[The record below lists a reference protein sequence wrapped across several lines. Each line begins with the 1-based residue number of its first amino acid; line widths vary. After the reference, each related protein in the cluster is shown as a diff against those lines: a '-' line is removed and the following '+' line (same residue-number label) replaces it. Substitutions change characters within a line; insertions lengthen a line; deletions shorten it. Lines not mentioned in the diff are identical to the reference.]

1 MFRLLELEVVHWDF
15 WQRFRLP
22 LDASI
27 ITIVGPNGSGKTTLL
42 DALRTLLALECSRK
56 RDYKRYVRRNGEDFC
71 WLRGVVD
78 NQRPQ
83 GSSRR
88 PFGLPFQHD
97 RITLACRIDRKGG
110 DWVRKYWVAEG
121 DTPIEAM
128 ESQGQEFGVRDYQR
142 LLQSAGLS
150 PAIARV
156 LSLEQGQTDKLTELA
171 PRELLDLVFQV
182 FGDKEVLDRYQEA
195 RHHQEATTRE
205 LNEVERQLEMLAAS
219 LERHET
225 RVNRYLEWRR
235 LRDEQTLLTSEV
247 LPRLEYHGLERE
259 VQNARRVLAA
269 QRREWRELRA
279 KSHALGERIGAQRQ
293 VIEDARAARQA
304 AEALEQVRYEELNEI
319 NRALGKY
326 QALVEQHDMLLAQA
340 AAGAGD
346 PGTDPATLER
356 LEDERD
362 RLRLELATLR
372 QEQAATREL
381 LENLAAGRRADP
393 ADVAAFRQALS
404 QAGIAHDLLTD
415 LVEILDPAWQAAVE
429 AVLAPFAHIV
439 LLAREQDAERA
450 FALGEQLRYRH
461 YIVPDRGVPS
471 LPPQGS
477 LLEVVSFKK
486 PVPEWL
492 IRLLERTQRVEDA
505 AAGAKLP
512 RAQDWVTRTGYLRER
527 RGARHAAPE
536 QARFGQ
542 ARIEALQ
549 TRLRQ
554 LDEACA
560 PLVQRL
566 DGIGREI
573 AALRSRLA
581 GIDAGAQLAARAAEF
596 ADARRQHEALTAQ
609 RRAVGEAVHAAREAR
624 SRAEAAL
631 QAHLQGLHRM
641 ELELGQVE
649 RELNQR
655 ANWAARAE
663 QVERLRRLRHLR
675 RTLPVSWRDGEA
687 NQQLLEKWRDTTNVR
702 RRLEEIE
709 ARFASESWETDESV
723 IALRDKIRADHE
735 RQSRELAQRRQDNAM
750 AQAQTDAARAQYS
763 KVLAHT
769 VRRYGRNLRTLGEL
783 AGVRVE
789 YEPLGSDLSDLAL
802 AQAGLV
808 VRFDFDEKGFMGLND
823 GDASGGQQVMKSL
836 ILLVALMM
844 EESRP
849 GGFVFIDEPFAHLD
863 IVNIER
869 VASFLKATRAQYLLT
884 TPVTHNVNV
893 YDPSM
898 LTLVTFKKRPGETWA
913 PRVGVLRR
921 DTAGHGS

>member
-22 LDASI
+22 LDAAI

-56 RDYKRYVRRNGEDFC
+56 RDYKRYVRRSGEDFC

-88 PFGLPFQHD
+88 PFGLPFQND

-121 DTPIEAM
+121 NVPIEAM

-195 RHHQEATTRE
+195 RHHQEATARE

-219 LERHET
+219 LEKHDS

-235 LRDEQTLLTSEV
+235 LRDEQTALASEV
-247 LPRLEYHGLERE
+247 LPRLEYHLLQRE
-259 VQNARRVLAA
+259 VQSARRVLTV

-279 KSHALGERIGAQRQ
+279 AKHMLGERIAAQRRL
-293 VIEDARAARQA
+293 IEEARATKLA
-304 AEALEQVRYEELNEI
+304 AEALEQARYEELNEI

-326 QALVEQHDMLLAQA
+326 QALVEQHDTLLAQA
-340 AAGAGD
+340 AQAGGD
-346 PGTDPATLER
+346 PSTDQAALEQ

-362 RLRLELATLR
+362 RLRLQAATLR
-372 QEQAATREL
+372 QEQAATAEL
-381 LENLAAGRRADP
+381 LENLAAGRRTDP
-393 ADVAAFRQALS
+393 ADVAAFRLALS
-404 QAGIAHDLLTD
+404 SADIDHDLLTD
-415 LVEILDPAWQAAVE
+415 LVEIIDPAWQAAVE

-439 LLAREQDAERA
+439 LLARQQDAERA
-450 FALGEQLRYRH
+450 FALGEKLRYRH
-461 YIVPDRGVPS
+461 YIVPERTPAP
-471 LPPQGS
+471 LPTQGS
-477 LLEVVSFKK
+477 LLEVVRFKK
-486 PVPEWL
+486 AVPEWL

-512 RAQDWVTRTGYLRER
+512 RAQDWVTRSGYLRER
-527 RGARHAAPE
+527 RGARYAAPE

-542 ARIEALQ
+542 ARIEALKN
-549 TRLRQ
+549 RLQ
-554 LDEACA
+554 ALDAAIA
-560 PLVQRL
+560 PLLGRL
-566 DGIGREI
+566 DALGREI
-573 AALRSRLA
+573 AAIRGRLT
-581 GIDAGAQLAARAAEF
+581 GIDAGTQLAARAAEF
-596 ADARRQHEALTAQ
+596 AEARRQQEALTAQ

-624 SRAEAAL
+624 GRAEATL
-631 QAHLQGLHRM
+631 QAHLQDQNRQ
-641 ELELGQVE
+641 ELQLAAIE
-649 RELNQR
+649 RELAQR
-655 ANWAARAE
+655 ANSAGRKE
-663 QVERLRRLRHLR
+663 QADRIRRLRHLN
-675 RTLPVSWRDGEA
+675 RTLPAAWRDHSA
-687 NQQLLEKWRDTTNVR
+687 NQVLTDKWRDTTNVR
-702 RRLEEIE
+702 RRIEEIE
-709 ARFASESWETDESV
+709 ARFATESWETDESV
-723 IALRDKIRADHE
+723 IALRDKIRADYE
-735 RQSRELAQRRQDNAM
+735 RQSQELAQRRRDNAM

-763 KVLAHT
+763 KVLAHS
-769 VRRYGRNLRTLGEL
+769 VRRYGRNLRTLGEM
-783 AGVRVE
+783 AGIRVE

-808 VRFDFDEKGFMGLND
+808 VKFDFDEKGLMGLND

-869 VASFLKATRAQYLLT
+869 VAAFLKATRAQYLLT

-893 YDPSM
+893 YDPAM

-913 PRVGVLRR
+913 PRVGVLVR
-921 DTAGHGS
+921 DAANDGH